1 MKFKSILLS
10 SLLALGCTAASAQEA
25 KTVNV
30 FNPHGYLQ
38 VQIGGQETLGEIG
51 FGDLLSPNVQIGYGY
66 NFNKVVGARIS
77 VNAWQSKAGQEFLGQ
92 TYKWKWNYAAP
103 MVDATFNLSNLFC
116 GFNPNR
122 VVNVS
127 VFAGIGANIAWGN
140 KEAATAQSNMNAAYN
155 NLLNQEYN
163 KYVNENVYDNPLFP
177 KDLLEALK
185 KDPKFN
191 ANLPYGPNLVADAYK
206 NAKSD
211 PALSYLWDDTK
222 VRLTGRVGANVDF
235 RVSERVSLGL
245 EVSANTLNDR
255 YNSKKAG
262 NSDWYFN
269 ALVGAKFTLG
279 KSYTTKTVPAPKPVE
294 KIIERIIEKPVVAPA
309 PKTEAKQEAV
319 EENFRR
325 DIFFPIGNSN
335 IAKSQTTK
343 IAEIVDFMKENPDA
357 KITLTGYADKGTG
370 SESFNDKIA
379 ARRAQTVYNT
389 LAAKGV
395 AKNRMIKKSEGSRV
409 QPFEENDMNRVT
421 ICIAK

>member
-51 FGDLLSPNVQIGYGY
+51 FVDLLSPNVQVGYGY
-66 NFNKVVGARIS
+66 NFNKVVGARVS
-77 VNAWQSKAGQEFLGQ
+77 LNAWQSKAGQEFLGQ
-92 TYKWKWNYAAP
+92 TYKWKWNYVAP

-122 VVNVS
+122 LVNVG

-140 KEAATAQSNMNAAYN
+140 DEAATAQSNMNAAYT
-155 NLLNQEYN
+155 NLINSAYGTTTPEAN
-163 KYVNENVYDNPLFP
+163 KV
-177 KDLLEALK
+177 
-185 KDPKFN
+185 
-191 ANLPYGPNLVADAYK
+191 
-206 NAKSD
+206 AKSD
-211 PALSYLWDDTK
+211 PALSYLWDGSK

-279 KSYTTKTVPAPKPVE
+279 KTYTTKTVPAPKPVE
-294 KIIERIIEKPVVAPA
+294 KIIERIIEKPAPAPA
-309 PKTEAKQEAV
+309 PKTETKQEAV
-319 EENFRR
+319 DENFRR

-343 IAEIVDFMKENPDA
+343 IAEIVTFMKENPDA

-370 SESFNDKIA
+370 SAAFNDKIA

-395 AKNRMIKKSEGSRV
+395 AKSRMIKKSMGSRV

>member
-51 FGDLLSPNVQIGYGY
+51 FGDLLSPNVQVGYGY
-66 NFNKVVGARIS
+66 NFNKVVGARVS
-77 VNAWQSKAGQEFLGQ
+77 LNAWQSKAGQEFLGQ
-92 TYKWKWNYAAP
+92 TYKWKWNYVAP

-122 VVNVS
+122 LVNVG

-140 KEAATAQSNMNAAYN
+140 DEAATAQSNMNAAYT
-155 NLLNQEYN
+155 NLINSAYGTTTPEAN
-163 KYVNENVYDNPLFP
+163 KV
-177 KDLLEALK
+177 
-185 KDPKFN
+185 
-191 ANLPYGPNLVADAYK
+191 
-206 NAKSD
+206 AKSD
-211 PALSYLWDDTK
+211 PALSYLWDGSK

-262 NSDWYFN
+262 NADWYFN

-294 KIIERIIEKPVVAPA
+294 KIIERIIEKPAPAPA
-309 PKTEAKQEAV
+309 PKVETKVV

-325 DIFFPIGNSN
+325 DIFFPIGNTN

-343 IAEIVDFMKENPDA
+343 IAEIVEYMKENPDA

-370 SESFNDKIA
+370 SAAFNDKIA

-395 AKNRMIKKSEGSRV
+395 AKNRMIKKSMGSRV

>member
-51 FGDLLSPNVQIGYGY
+51 FGDLLSPNVQVGYGY
-66 NFNKVVGARIS
+66 NFNKVVGARVS
-77 VNAWQSKAGQEFLGQ
+77 LNAWQSKAGQEFLGQ
-92 TYKWKWNYAAP
+92 TYKWKWNYVAP

-122 VVNVS
+122 LVNVG

-140 KEAATAQSNMNAAYN
+140 DEAATAQSNMNAAYT
-155 NLLNQEYN
+155 NLINSAYGTTPIPEAN
-163 KYVNENVYDNPLFP
+163 KV
-177 KDLLEALK
+177 
-185 KDPKFN
+185 
-191 ANLPYGPNLVADAYK
+191 
-206 NAKSD
+206 AKSD
-211 PALSYLWDDTK
+211 PALSYLWDGSK

-294 KIIERIIEKPVVAPA
+294 KIIERIIEKPAPAPA
-309 PKTEAKQEAV
+309 PKTETKQEAV
-319 EENFRR
+319 DENFRR

-343 IAEIVDFMKENPDA
+343 IAEIVTFMKENPDA

-370 SESFNDKIA
+370 SAAFNDKIA

-395 AKNRMIKKSEGSRV
+395 AKSRMIKKSMGSRV

>member
-51 FGDLLSPNVQIGYGY
+51 FGDLLSPNVQVGYGY
-66 NFNKVVGARIS
+66 NFNKVVGARVS
-77 VNAWQSKAGQEFLGQ
+77 LNAWQSKAGQDFLGQ
-92 TYKWKWNYAAP
+92 TYKWKWNYVAP

-122 VVNVS
+122 LVNVG

-140 KEAATAQSNMNAAYN
+140 DEAATAQSNMNTAYT
-155 NLLNQEYN
+155 NLINSAYGNVNIPEIN
-163 KYVNENVYDNPLFP
+163 KV
-177 KDLLEALK
+177 
-185 KDPKFN
+185 
-191 ANLPYGPNLVADAYK
+191 
-206 NAKSD
+206 AKSD
-211 PALSYLWDDTK
+211 PALSYLWDGSK

-294 KIIERIIEKPVVAPA
+294 KIIERIIEKPAPAPA
-309 PKTEAKQEAV
+309 PKTETKQEAV
-319 EENFRR
+319 DENFRR

-343 IAEIVDFMKENPDA
+343 IAEIVTFMKENPDA

-370 SESFNDKIA
+370 SAAFNDKIA

-395 AKNRMIKKSEGSRV
+395 AKNRMIKKSMGSRV

>member
-51 FGDLLSPNVQIGYGY
+51 FGDLLSPNVQVGYGY
-66 NFNKVVGARIS
+66 NFNKVVGARVS
-77 VNAWQSKAGQEFLGQ
+77 LNAWQSKAGQEFLGQ
-92 TYKWKWNYAAP
+92 TYKWKWNYVAP

-122 VVNVS
+122 LVNVG

-140 KEAATAQSNMNAAYN
+140 DEAATAQSNMNAAYT
-155 NLLNQEYN
+155 NLINSAYGTTTIPEAN
-163 KYVNENVYDNPLFP
+163 KV
-177 KDLLEALK
+177 
-185 KDPKFN
+185 
-191 ANLPYGPNLVADAYK
+191 
-206 NAKSD
+206 AKSD
-211 PALSYLWDDTK
+211 PALSYLWDGSK

-262 NSDWYFN
+262 NADWYFN

-294 KIIERIIEKPVVAPA
+294 KIIERIIEKPAPAPA
-309 PKTEAKQEAV
+309 PKTETKQEAV

-343 IAEIVDFMKENPDA
+343 IAEIVTFMKENPDA

-370 SESFNDKIA
+370 SAAFNDKIA

-395 AKNRMIKKSEGSRV
+395 AKNRMIKKSMGSRV

>member
-51 FGDLLSPNVQIGYGY
+51 FGDLLSPNVQVGYGY
-66 NFNKVVGARIS
+66 NFNKVVGARVS
-77 VNAWQSKAGQEFLGQ
+77 LNAWQSKAGQEFLGQ
-92 TYKWKWNYAAP
+92 TYKWKWNYVAP

-122 VVNVS
+122 LVNVG

-140 KEAATAQSNMNAAYN
+140 DEAATAQSNMNTAYT
-155 NLLNQEYN
+155 NLINSAYGTTTPEAN
-163 KYVNENVYDNPLFP
+163 KV
-177 KDLLEALK
+177 
-185 KDPKFN
+185 
-191 ANLPYGPNLVADAYK
+191 
-206 NAKSD
+206 AKSD
-211 PALSYLWDDTK
+211 PALSYLDGSK

-245 EVSANTLNDR
+245 EVSANTLNDH

-279 KSYTTKTVPAPKPVE
+279 KTYTTKTVPAPKPVE
-294 KIIERIIEKPVVAPA
+294 KIIERIIEKPAPAPA
-309 PKTEAKQEAV
+309 PKTETKQEAV

-343 IAEIVDFMKENPDA
+343 IAEIVTFMKENPDA

-370 SESFNDKIA
+370 SAAFNDKIA

-395 AKNRMIKKSEGSRV
+395 AKSRMIKKSMGSRV

>member
-51 FGDLLSPNVQIGYGY
+51 FGDLLSPNVQVGYGY
-66 NFNKVVGARIS
+66 NFNKVVGARVS
-77 VNAWQSKAGQEFLGQ
+77 LNAWQSKAGQEFLGQ
-92 TYKWKWNYAAP
+92 TYKWKWNYVAP

-122 VVNVS
+122 LVNVG

-140 KEAATAQSNMNAAYN
+140 DEAATAQSNMNTAYT
-155 NLLNQEYN
+155 NLINSAYGTGTIPEAN
-163 KYVNENVYDNPLFP
+163 KV
-177 KDLLEALK
+177 
-185 KDPKFN
+185 
-191 ANLPYGPNLVADAYK
+191 
-206 NAKSD
+206 AKSD
-211 PALSYLWDDTK
+211 PALSYLWDGSK

-294 KIIERIIEKPVVAPA
+294 KIIERIIEKPAPAPA
-309 PKTEAKQEAV
+309 PKTETKQEAV
-319 EENFRR
+319 DENFRR

-343 IAEIVDFMKENPDA
+343 IAEIVTFMKENPDA

-370 SESFNDKIA
+370 SAAFNDKIA

-395 AKNRMIKKSEGSRV
+395 AKSRMIKKSMGSRV

>member
-51 FGDLLSPNVQIGYGY
+51 FGDLLSPNVQVGYGY
-66 NFNKVVGARIS
+66 NFNKVVGARVS
-77 VNAWQSKAGQEFLGQ
+77 LNAWQSKAGQEFLGQ
-92 TYKWKWNYAAP
+92 TYKWKWNYVAP

-122 VVNVS
+122 LVNVG

-140 KEAATAQSNMNAAYN
+140 DEAHTAQSNMNTAYT
-155 NLLNQEYN
+155 NLINSAYGTGTIPEAN
-163 KYVNENVYDNPLFP
+163 KV
-177 KDLLEALK
+177 
-185 KDPKFN
+185 
-191 ANLPYGPNLVADAYK
+191 
-206 NAKSD
+206 AKSD
-211 PALSYLWDDTK
+211 PALSYLWDGSK

-262 NSDWYFN
+262 NADWYFN

-279 KSYTTKTVPAPKPVE
+279 KTYTTKTIPAPKPVE
-294 KIIERIIEKPVVAPA
+294 KIIERIIEKPAPAPA
-309 PKTEAKQEAV
+309 PKTETKQEAV
-319 EENFRR
+319 DENFRR

-343 IAEIVDFMKENPDA
+343 IAEIVTFMKENPDA

-370 SESFNDKIA
+370 SAAFNDKIA

-395 AKNRMIKKSEGSRV
+395 AKNRMIKKSMGSRV